1 MLSFKPDNREPIF
14 FLGAGAEVFF
24 YWLITAPSKAVK
36 ANDENNLSQE
46 MEPEGF
52 QTSATLGIGLVGQG
66 LLVRAIWLRWL
77 LPFCVHLPS
86 GTLSRLWHNKKM
98 FLPKVLAATCTS
110 FYMLQY
116 HLSDECVGVPVAAV
130 PAADVQDVGWWELVC
145 RLPLLLLL
153 LLRRGGGRLL
163 LNRQSANGRPFL
175 SIKYRYFLTPRFMR
189 SLK

>member
-14 FLGAGAEVFF
+14 FLGAGAEVFY

-77 LPFCVHLPS
+77 LSFCVHLPS

-130 PAADVQDVGWWELVC
+130 PAAEQGGLLPQEADREWGDPDLLQPPP
-145 RLPLLLLL
+145 PLL
-153 LLRRGGGRLL
+153 
-163 LNRQSANGRPFL
+163 
-175 SIKYRYFLTPRFMR
+175 YRCADRKLQI
-189 SLK
+189 

>member
-14 FLGAGAEVFF
+14 FLGAGAEVFY

-77 LPFCVHLPS
+77 LSFCVHLPS

-98 FLPKVLAATCTS
+98 FLPKVLAATCRYLFLYVAVSSQWWMCRCSGCCCTCCWTGRTPTS
-110 FYMLQY
+110 R
-116 HLSDECVGVPVAAV
+116 S
-130 PAADVQDVGWWELVC
+130 W
-145 RLPLLLLL
+145 
-153 LLRRGGGRLL
+153 RRMRRPRSSPTTTSSPIQVRRQETTN
-163 LNRQSANGRPFL
+163 LNS
-175 SIKYRYFLTPRFMR
+175 
-189 SLK
+189 